1 MTWRTRIATGLLV
14 LAGFA
19 ALPASAQVI
28 KLGTIAPEGSPWLDA
43 IRDMAGEWK
52 AATGGKVE
60 FRIYPGGVVGDDP
73 DMVRKLRIGQL
84 QAAALSNTGLY
95 DIAHEMQALQ
105 MPMMLTSYAELDYVR
120 DRMAPKLEAI
130 LEAKG
135 FKVLNW
141 GDAGWIHFF
150 SQQPVL
156 RPADLKPMRLWVWAG
171 YPAYVEAWKDAGY
184 HPVELA
190 STDILTGLQ
199 AGMIDAFPAPPLL
212 ALANQWFG
220 VAKQMC
226 DVKWAPALGATVI
239 TLKAWQAID
248 PAVREKL
255 LASSRAAGL
264 RLQAQV
270 RKLDDEAIAA
280 MQKRGLVVNHVSPE
294 GIAEFERVAVEA
306 AYPKLIGHVVP
317 ADIVAEVKRLR
328 DEFRARTPSPPQP

>member
-1 MTWRTRIATGLLV
+1 LTRRTPIAAALLV
-14 LAGFA
+14 LVAFG
-19 ALPASAQVI
+19 ALPASAQLI

-43 IRDMAGEWK
+43 IRGMADEWK
-52 AATGGKVE
+52 AATGGAIE

-171 YPAYVEAWKDAGY
+171 YPAYVEAWKDAGF

-199 AGMIDAFPAPPLL
+199 AGMINAFPAPPLL

-226 DVKWAPALGATVI
+226 DVKWAPAIGATVI
-239 TLKAWQAID
+239 TLKSWQTID
-248 PAVREKL
+248 PAAREKL
-255 LASSRAAGL
+255 LASARAAGL
-264 RLQAQV
+264 RLQSQV

-294 GIAEFERVAVEA
+294 GIAEFERVAVES

-317 ADIVAEVKRLR
+317 ADIVAEVRKLR
-328 DEFRARTPSPPQP
+328 DEFRAGAAGNPRP

>member
-1 MTWRTRIATGLLV
+1 LTWRMQIAVALLV

-43 IRDMAGEWK
+43 IRGMADEWK
-52 AATGGKVE
+52 AATGGKIE

-73 DMVRKLRIGQL
+73 DMVRKMRVGQL

-105 MPMMLTSYAELDYVR
+105 MPMMLTSYEELDYVR

-150 SQQPVL
+150 SQQPLL
-156 RPADLKPMRLWVWAG
+156 RPDDLKPMKLWVWAG
-171 YPAYVEAWKDAGY
+171 YPAYVEAWKDGGF

-199 AGMIDAFPAPPLL
+199 AGLINAFPAPPLL

-226 DVKWAPALGATVI
+226 DVKWAPAIGATVI
-239 TLKAWQAID
+239 TMKSWMAID
-248 PAVREKL
+248 PAIREKL

-264 RLQAQV
+264 RLQGQV

-294 GIAEFERVAVEA
+294 GVAEFERIAVES
-306 AYPKLIGHVVP
+306 AYPKLIGNVVP
-317 ADIVAEVKRLR
+317 ADIVAEVKKLR
-328 DEFRARTPSPPQP
+328 DEFRARPPSSPRP

>member
-1 MTWRTRIATGLLV
+1 LTWRTRIAAALFV
-14 LAGFA
+14 LAGLTA
-19 ALPASAQVI
+19 SPVSAQVI
-28 KLGTIAPEGSPWLDA
+28 KLGTIAPDGSPWLDA
-43 IRDMAGEWK
+43 IRGMAEEWK
-52 AATGGKVE
+52 AATGGKLE

-73 DMVRKLRIGQL
+73 DMVRKMRIGQL

-105 MPMMLTSYAELDYVR
+105 MPMMITSYEELDYVR

-150 SQQPVL
+150 SQQPLL

-171 YPAYVEAWKDAGY
+171 YPAYVEAWKDGGY

-199 AGMIDAFPAPPLL
+199 AGLINAFPAPPLL

-239 TLKAWQAID
+239 TTKAWQTID
-248 PAVREKL
+248 PGVREKL
-255 LASSRAAGL
+255 LASSREAGL
-264 RLQAQV
+264 RLRGEV

-280 MQKRGLVVNHVSPE
+280 MVKRGLVVNHIPPE
-294 GIAEFERVAVEA
+294 GVAEFERVAIDS

-317 ADIVAEVKRLR
+317 AEIVAEVQKLR
-328 DEFRARTPSPPQP
+328 DEFRARKPSSASP

>member
-1 MTWRTRIATGLLV
+1 LTWRTQIAAALLV

-43 IRDMAGEWK
+43 IRAMADEWK
-52 AATGGKVE
+52 AATGGKIE

-73 DMVRKLRIGQL
+73 DMVRKMRIGQL

-105 MPMMLTSYAELDYVR
+105 MPMMLTSYEELDYVR

-150 SQQPVL
+150 SQQPLL
-156 RPADLKPMRLWVWAG
+156 RPDDLKPMKLWVWAG
-171 YPAYVEAWKDAGY
+171 YPAYVEAWKDGGF

-199 AGMIDAFPAPPLL
+199 AGLINAFPAPPLL

-220 VAKQMC
+220 AAKQMC
-226 DVKWAPALGATVI
+226 DVKWAPAIGATVI
-239 TLKAWQAID
+239 TMKSWQAID

-264 RLQAQV
+264 RLQGQV

-280 MQKRGLVVNHVSPE
+280 MQKRGLVVNHIPPE
-294 GIAEFERVAVEA
+294 GVAEFERVAVES
-306 AYPKLIGHVVP
+306 AYPKLIGNVVP
-317 ADIVAEVKRLR
+317 ADIVAEVKKLR
-328 DEFRARTPSPPQP
+328 DEFRARTPSSPRP

>member
-1 MTWRTRIATGLLV
+1 MTWRTRIAAALLA

-19 ALPASAQVI
+19 TAPASAQVI

-43 IRDMAGEWK
+43 IRGMADEWK
-52 AATGGKVE
+52 AATDGKIE

-73 DMVRKLRIGQL
+73 DMVRKMRIGQL

-105 MPMMLTSYAELDYVR
+105 MPMMLTSYEELDYVR

-130 LEAKG
+130 LEARG

-150 SQQPVL
+150 SQQPLL
-156 RPADLKPMRLWVWAG
+156 RPDDLKPMKLWVWAG
-171 YPAYVEAWKDAGY
+171 YPAYVEAWKDGGF

-199 AGMIDAFPAPPLL
+199 AGLINAFPAPPLL

-220 VAKQMC
+220 VANQMC
-226 DVKWAPALGATVI
+226 DVKWAPAIGATVI
-239 TLKAWQAID
+239 TMKSWQAID
-248 PAVREKL
+248 PAIREKL

-264 RLQAQV
+264 RLQGQV

-280 MQKRGLVVNHVSPE
+280 MQKRGLVVNHIAPE
-294 GIAEFERVAVEA
+294 GAAEFERIAVES
-306 AYPKLIGHVVP
+306 AYPKLIGNVVP
-317 ADIVAEVKRLR
+317 AGIVAEVKKLR
-328 DEFRARTPSPPQP
+328 DEFRARTPSSPRP

>member
-1 MTWRTRIATGLLV
+1 MTWRTQIAAALLV

-43 IRDMAGEWK
+43 IRGMADEWK
-52 AATGGKVE
+52 AATGGKIE

-73 DMVRKLRIGQL
+73 DMVRKMRIGQL

-105 MPMMLTSYAELDYVR
+105 MPMMLTSYEELDYVR

-150 SQQPVL
+150 SQQPLL
-156 RPADLKPMRLWVWAG
+156 RPDDLKPMKLWVWAG
-171 YPAYVEAWKDAGY
+171 YPAYVEAWKDGGF

-199 AGMIDAFPAPPLL
+199 AGLINAFPAPPLL

-220 VAKQMC
+220 AAKQMC
-226 DVKWAPALGATVI
+226 DVKWAPAIGATVI
-239 TLKAWQAID
+239 TMKSWQAID

-255 LASSRAAGL
+255 LASARAAGL
-264 RLQAQV
+264 RLQGQV

-280 MQKRGLVVNHVSPE
+280 MQKRGLVVNHVTPE
-294 GIAEFERVAVEA
+294 GVAEFERVAVES
-306 AYPKLIGHVVP
+306 AYPKLIGNVVP
-317 ADIVAEVKRLR
+317 ADIVAEVKKLR
-328 DEFRARTPSPPQP
+328 DEFRARTPSSPRP